1 MSSDLSPLSI
11 LNFAYMIFVL
21 LVSLSVHE
29 SAHGW
34 VAERC
39 GDNTARMLGR
49 ITLNPLKHLDP
60 IWSVVLP
67 LLLFIAGL
75 PVIGA
80 GKPVPVN
87 PRNFRNYKLD
97 NALVSAAGP
106 VSNLMLAL
114 ISTLSMSGYLLA
126 VGKDRFWSEL
136 GQEYTPP
143 ALMIIFASINLLLMA
158 FNAIPVVPLDGS
170 HILEAILPGGTIS
183 QIYEKIKP
191 AFFVLLIVLMLTPVL
206 GMILNFVLNI
216 LLMAFVFFPLTLVAS
231 IAGQ

>member
-34 VAERC
+34 VAEKC
-39 GDNTARMLGR
+39 GDNTGRMLGR

-60 IWSVVLP
+60 IGSIVVP
-67 LLLFIAGL
+67 IFLFLFNL
-75 PVIGA
+75 PVFGWA
-80 GKPVPVN
+80 KPVPVN
-87 PRNFRNYKLD
+87 PRNFRRYRLD

-114 ISTLSMSGYLLA
+114 VSTIGMSAYMA
-126 VGKDRFWSEL
+126 VVGSSRFFAEA

-143 ALMIIFASINLLLMA
+143 ALMIIFASINLLLAA
-158 FNAIPVVPLDGS
+158 FNAIPIFPLDGS
-170 HILEAILPGGTIS
+170 HILEAVLPKGAAS
-183 QIYEKIKP
+183 QLYDRIKP
-191 AFFVLLIVLMLTPVL
+191 FSFLILLFLMMIPIL
-206 GMILNFVLNI
+206 GTILNFVLNI

-231 IAGQ
+231 ITGQ